1 MLHIMQ
7 FSELLLQNF
16 NYYEVSCMCRS
27 VTMEGGHHQ
36 TVLMWLVE
44 APSKHTEILCLP
56 VTVQSG
62 NTKQCQRL
70 DQGFATVLITLDL
83 SHDSA
88 TCVTAT

>member
-44 APSKHTEILCLP
+44 ASIKAYRDSLSPSY
-56 VTVQSG
+56 
-62 NTKQCQRL
+62 
-70 DQGFATVLITLDL
+70 
-83 SHDSA
+83 SA
-88 TCVTAT
+88 EWEH